1 MFSFARFRAERRC
14 NRTMRRVYRIGAAGS
29 PQTMG
34 SGLLKFNRL

>member
-1 MFSFARFRAERRC
+1 
-14 NRTMRRVYRIGAAGS
+14 MRRVYRIGAAGS